1 LNKRL
6 SYLATAPLILLI
18 IVMMTVSVQAGV
30 SGKISGVVETSETGA
45 PIVGATV
52 KVVNTNLTTKTDEDG
67 EYFIIDVPIGKYD
80 MVVSHVGFESLLKK
94 EVQVLVD
101 LTTPVDFAIAEV
113 AIELPD
119 EMVVYAANPLVQKDL
134 TASRVIFTEERL
146 KNLPNVQS
154 IQAIL
159 TNYPGV
165 VVDRN
170 SAMHVRGGRSGQVSY
185 YYDGFSVQDPFTAN
199 AGIRIMPLAL
209 EELSLT
215 SGGFT
220 SEYGE
225 ALSGVVSAV
234 TREGTAKYRGKVR
247 LYQGATHK
255 YDVNTADWGDLSLI
269 TNRSGSFNLS
279 GPLPGLDSQR
289 YTFFTAGEYL
299 RDDGYLPH
307 NWLTSYTG
315 TAKVS
320 AQPIP
325 KLKLKTNLTY
335 HLRDGAIYNH
345 SDANKV
351 SYDFNLD
358 GLPVY
363 DRKAYLFGLAGNYV
377 VSERAIFSLTFN
389 QFYTRTKYTPQHLQD
404 VHWSEWPGYSEDEDG
419 VYNGTI
425 DDNNYLGTS
434 IYDNANVLHVSRFTT
449 GGDFQ
454 PTYQYQRARYNAFV
468 LGMLHQM
475 NKVNQV
481 KAGVEYRKY
490 DVEWDFKQFYNEQP
504 YGEYYNNAPFIASA
518 YIEDKLE
525 YSDFVLNLG
534 LRLDH
539 RDVDIA
545 YNYTPTDTV
554 DRYKD
559 ADTKTRIS
567 PRLGLSFPVSEKSV
581 LHFNYG
587 VYYQA
592 PLYEYLY
599 TNLDGE
605 SGSGLPL
612 FGNPDL
618 DPEETISYELGLDH
632 LIGENLRLDVT
643 AYYKDINDLVAAR
656 EDSVIAGTSTLTK
669 FTNDDYGTVTGVDL
683 SLEVRPGSS
692 NLSGSVSYGYMIAK
706 GNGSYAKE
714 AYYTYLTSTTDTL
727 PPITEYALDFDQ
739 RHTVTAVLDY
749 RVPGNWKGSLFGLGL
764 PGAWGLSLAGY
775 FGSGLPYSKT
785 DADGNRLGE
794 RNESRLPA
802 NYSVDMRF
810 NKDFN
815 MGRGSEILTFFFEV
829 DNIFDRRN
837 VINVYSRTGLPND
850 DAQIRGAD
858 LALNQEE
865 IEHYD
870 YLSDH
875 DPQNYSAPRTVRTGF
890 EFSF

>member
-1 LNKRL
+1 MNKRL
-6 SYLATAPLILLI
+6 SYLLVTTSVLLTL
-18 IVMMTVSVQAGV
+18 VMAVPALAGV

-45 PIVGATV
+45 PIIGATV
-52 KVVNTNLTTKTDEDG
+52 KVANTSLSTKTDEDG
-67 EYFIIDVPIGKYD
+67 EYFIIGVPVGKYD
-80 MVVSHVGFESLLKK
+80 MVVSHVGFESLTKK
-94 EVQVLVD
+94 KVRVLVD
-101 LTTPVDFAIAEV
+101 LTTPVDFAIAEMAV
-113 AIELPD
+113 ELPD
-119 EMVVYAANPLVQKDL
+119 EMVVYAANPLIQKDL
-134 TASRVIFTEERL
+134 TSSRAIFTEERL
-146 KNLPNVQS
+146 KNLPNTQSVQS
-154 IQAIL
+154 IL

-170 SAMHVRGGRSGQVSY
+170 SSMHVRGGRSGQVSY

-234 TREGTAKYRGKVR
+234 TREGSSRYRGRVR
-247 LYQGATHK
+247 LYQGATHT
-255 YDVNTADWGDLSLI
+255 YDVTTAKFSDLSLI

-279 GPLPGLDSQR
+279 GPLPGLDGKR
-289 YTFFTAGEYL
+289 YTFFSAGEYL

-307 NWLTSYTG
+307 NWSTSYTG
-315 TAKVS
+315 TAKLS

-325 KLKLKTNLTY
+325 KLKMKTNLTY

-345 SDANKV
+345 SDANKI

-363 DRKAYLFGLAGNYV
+363 DRKAYLLGLAGSYV
-377 VSERAIFSLTFN
+377 ANERAIISFTYN

-419 VYNGTI
+419 EYNGTI
-425 DDNNYLGTS
+425 DDDNYLGAS
-434 IYDNANVLHVSRFTT
+434 ARDNTDPLNVSSFTT
-449 GGDFQ
+449 GDDFQ
-454 PTYQYQRARYNAFV
+454 PTYQYQRSRYNSFV
-468 LGMLHQM
+468 LGLLHQM
-475 NKVNQV
+475 NKTNQL
-481 KAGVEYRKY
+481 KAGLEYRKY

-518 YIEDKLE
+518 YVEDKLE
-525 YSDFVLNLG
+525 YADFVINLG
-534 LRLDH
+534 LRFDF

-545 YNYTPTDTV
+545 YNYSPNDTAA
-554 DRYKD
+554 RYKE
-559 ADTKTRIS
+559 ADTKSRIS
-567 PRLGLSFPVSEKSV
+567 PRFGLSFPVSEKSV

-599 TNLDGE
+599 TNLDGK

-618 DPEETISYELGLDH
+618 NPEETISYELGLDH
-632 LIGENLRLDVT
+632 LIGDNLRLDVT
-643 AYYKDINDLVAAR
+643 AYYKDVSELVAAR
-656 EDSVIAGTSTLTK
+656 EEGVIGGTSVLTK
-669 FTNDDYGTVTGVDL
+669 FTNDDYGTVTGLDL
-683 SLEVRPGSS
+683 SLEMRPGDRF
-692 NLSGSVSYGYMIAK
+692 LSGSISYGYMIAK
-706 GNGSYAKE
+706 GNGSTAKE

-727 PPITEYALDFDQ
+727 PPIKEYALDFDQ
-739 RHTVTAVLDY
+739 RHTVTAMLDY
-749 RVPGNWKGSLFGLGL
+749 RVPGNWKGNLFGMGL

-775 FGSGLPYSKT
+775 YGSGLPYSKT

-815 MGRGSEILTFFFEV
+815 VGRTSRLLTFFVEV
-829 DNIFDRRN
+829 DNLFDRKN

-850 DAQIRGAD
+850 DARVPQAS
-858 LALNQEE
+858 LALNQEDLD
-865 IEHYD
+865 HYD

-890 EFSF
+890 ELSF

>member
-1 LNKRL
+1 MNKRL
-6 SYLATAPLILLI
+6 SYLVTVPTILLI
-18 IVMMTVSVQAGV
+18 LCGMTVPSHAGV
-30 SGKISGVVETSETGA
+30 SGKISGVVETTEAGA

-67 EYFIIDVPIGKYD
+67 EYFIIDVPVGKYD
-80 MVVSHVGFESLLKK
+80 LVVSHVGFESLTKK
-94 EVQVLVD
+94 QVQVLVD

-119 EMVVYAANPLVQKDL
+119 QMVVYAANPVIQKDL

-146 KNLPNVQS
+146 RNLPNVQS
-154 IQAIL
+154 VQAIL

-170 SAMHVRGGRSGQVSY
+170 ASMHVRGGRSGQVSY
-185 YYDGFSVQDPFTAN
+185 YYDGFSVQDPFTAA
-199 AGIRIMPLAL
+199 AGIRIMPMAL

-234 TREGTAKYRGKVR
+234 TREGTAEYRGKLR
-247 LYQGATHK
+247 LYQGATDT
-255 YDVNTADWGDLSLI
+255 YDVTTAKFSSLSLI
-269 TNRSGSFNLS
+269 TNRSASFNLS
-279 GPLPGLDSQR
+279 GPLPGLDGNR
-289 YTFFTAGEYL
+289 YTFFSAGEYL

-307 NWLTSYTG
+307 NWSTQYTG
-315 TAKVS
+315 TAKLS

-377 VSERAIFSLTFN
+377 ANERAIYSFTFN
-389 QFYTRTKYTPQHLQD
+389 QFYTRTKYTPENLKN
-404 VHWSEWPGYSEDEDG
+404 VHWSEWPGYSEDSDG

-425 DDNNYLGTS
+425 DDNNYLNAGV
-434 IYDNANVLHVSRFTT
+434 YDNTSPLNVTGFTT
-449 GGDFQ
+449 GNDFQ

-468 LGMLHQM
+468 LGMLRQLD
-475 NKVNQV
+475 KVQQL
-481 KAGVEYRKY
+481 KAGLEYRKY
-490 DVEWDFKQFYNEQP
+490 NVEWDFKQFYNPQP
-504 YGEYYNNAPFIASA
+504 YGEYYKNAPFIASA

-525 YSDFVLNLG
+525 YADFVVNLG
-534 LRLDH
+534 LRLDY
-539 RDVDIA
+539 RDVDID
-545 YNYTPTDTV
+545 YNYTPTDEV
-554 DRYKD
+554 ASYKQ

-567 PRLGLSFPVSEKSV
+567 PRFGLSFPVSEKSV

-587 VYYQA
+587 IYYQA

-618 DPEETISYELGLDH
+618 NPEETISYELGLDH

-656 EDSVIAGTSTLTK
+656 EAGVLGGTAALTK
-669 FTNDDYGTVTGVDL
+669 FTNDDYGTVTGLDL
-683 SLEVRPGSS
+683 SLDIRPGNR
-692 NLSGSVSYGYMIAK
+692 NLSGSISYGFMIAK

-749 RVPGNWKGSLFGLGL
+749 RVPGDWNGNLFGLGL

-775 FGSGLPYSKT
+775 FGSGLPYTKT
-785 DADGNRLGE
+785 DVDGNRLGE

-810 NKDFN
+810 NKDFS
-815 MGRGSEILTFFFEV
+815 MGRGADVLTFFVEV
-829 DNIFDRRN
+829 DNLFDRRN
-837 VINVYSRTGLPND
+837 VINVYSRTGLPNY
-850 DAQIRGAD
+850 DAQMQGAG

-865 IEHYD
+865 LKHYD

-875 DPQNYSAPRTVRTGF
+875 DPQNYSTPRTVRTGF

>member
-1 LNKRL
+1 MNKRL
-6 SYLATAPLILLI
+6 SYLPTTCVILLI
-18 IVMMTVSVQAGV
+18 IMMAVPAWAGV
-30 SGKISGVVETSETGA
+30 SGKISGVVETTETGA

-52 KVVNTNLTTKTDEDG
+52 KVANTSLTTKTDEDG

-80 MVVSHVGFESLLKK
+80 MIVSHVGFETLTKK
-94 EVQVLVD
+94 QVRVLVD
-101 LTTPVDFAIAEV
+101 LTTPVDFTIAEV

-119 EMVVYAANPLVQKDL
+119 EMVVYAANPLIQKDL

-154 IQAIL
+154 VQAIL
-159 TNYPGV
+159 SNYPGV

-170 SAMHVRGGRSGQVSY
+170 SSMHVRGGRSGQVSY

-199 AGIRIMPLAL
+199 AGIRIMPMAL

-234 TREGTAKYRGKVR
+234 TREGNSQYRGKIR
-247 LYQGATHK
+247 LFQGATHQ
-255 YDVNTADWGDLSLI
+255 YDVSTAKWSDLSLV

-279 GPLPGLDSQR
+279 GPLPWLNSER
-289 YTFFTAGEYL
+289 YTFFSAGEYV

-307 NWLTSYTG
+307 NWYSSYTG
-315 TAKVS
+315 TAKLS

-325 KLKLKTNLTY
+325 KLKMKTNLTY
-335 HLRDGAIYNH
+335 QTREGATYSH
-345 SDANKV
+345 SDNNKV

-358 GLPVY
+358 GLPVF
-363 DRKAYLFGLAGNYV
+363 DGEAYLFGLAGNYV
-377 VSERAIFSLTFN
+377 ANERAIISFTYN
-389 QFYTRTKYTPQHLQD
+389 QFYTQTQFTPQHLKG

-419 VYNGTI
+419 VYNGTL
-425 DDNNYLGTS
+425 DDDNYLGAS
-434 IYDNANVLHVSRFTT
+434 VYDNTNPLHVSRFTT
-449 GGDFQ
+449 GDDFQ
-454 PTYQYQRARYNAFV
+454 PTYQYQKSRYDSFV
-468 LGMLHQM
+468 FGLLHQI
-475 NKVNQV
+475 NKTNQI

-490 DVEWDFKQFYNEQP
+490 DVEWDFKQFYNSQP
-504 YGEYYNNAPFIASA
+504 YGEYYTNAPFIASG
-518 YIEDKLE
+518 YLEDKLE
-525 YSDFVLNLG
+525 YSDFIINLG
-534 LRLDH
+534 IRFDY

-554 DRYKD
+554 ARYKE
-559 ADTKTRIS
+559 ADTKTRFS
-567 PRLGLSFPVSEKSV
+567 PRFGLSFPVSEKSV

-587 VYYQA
+587 IYYQA
-592 PLYEYLY
+592 PLYQYLY

-618 DPEETISYELGLDH
+618 NPEETISYELGLDH

-643 AYYKDINDLVAAR
+643 AYYKDVNELVAAR
-656 EDSVIAGTSTLTK
+656 KDTVFAGTSTLTK
-669 FTNDDYGTVTGVDL
+669 YANDDYGTVTGVDL
-683 SLEVRPGSS
+683 SLDLRPG
-692 NLSGSVSYGYMIAK
+692 NGYLSGSLSYGYMIAK
-706 GNGSYAKE
+706 GNGSYANE

-749 RVPGNWKGSLFGLGL
+749 RVPNSWKGNLFGLSI
-764 PGAWGLSLAGY
+764 PGAWGVSLAGY
-775 FGSGLPYSKT
+775 LGSGLPYSKT
-785 DADGNRLGE
+785 DADGNRLGG
-794 RNESRLPA
+794 RNESRLPTK
-802 NYSVDMRF
+802 NSVDMRF
-810 NKDFN
+810 NKDFII
-815 MGRGSEILTFFFEV
+815 GRDSRALTFFVEV
-829 DNIFDRRN
+829 DNLFDRRN
-837 VINVYSRTGLPND
+837 VINVYSRTGLPDN
-850 DAQIRGAD
+850 DAQSQQAG

-865 IEHYD
+865 LDHYD

-875 DPQNYSAPRTVRTGF
+875 NPQNYSAPRSVRTGF